1 MGAVITLTNVNC
13 RYRNAM
19 AVEAVSGSFAKGSL
33 TAVVGPNG
41 AGKTTLLR
49 AIAGVHPVAAGS
61 IDRGGCKADEIAL
74 LPQASRM
81 DRSFPITCAD
91 VVALGAWPRIGA
103 FEGLLADDAARV
115 AAALSRV
122 GLADVG
128 GRLIGAL
135 SIGQFQRV
143 LWARLLVQDAPVL
156 LLDEPVAG
164 VDVASEAIF
173 QDMLA
178 DWQREGRTVIAV
190 LHDLDLVTR
199 MFPQTLLLARR
210 MIAWGDTAAV
220 LSAANRQRARL
231 SLDPWDAALLDA
243 S

>member
-1 MGAVITLTNVNC
+1 ML
-13 RYRNAM
+13 
-19 AVEAVSGSFAKGSL
+19 
-33 TAVVGPNG
+33 
-41 AGKTTLLR
+41 
-49 AIAGVHPVAAGS
+49 
-61 IDRGGCKADEIAL
+61 
-74 LPQASRM
+74 
-81 DRSFPITCAD
+81 
-91 VVALGAWPRIGA
+91 
-103 FEGLLADDAARV
+103 
-115 AAALSRV
+115 AALARV

-128 GRLIGAL
+128 DRLVGAL
-135 SIGQFQRV
+135 SVGQFQRL

-178 DWQREGRTVIAV
+178 EWQREGRTVIAV
-190 LHDLDLVTR
+190 LHDLDLVLR
-199 MFPQTLLLARR
+199 RFPQTLLLARR
-210 MIAWGDTAAV
+210 MIAWGETGQV

>member
-1 MGAVITLTNVNC
+1 MITLANVTC

-19 AVEAVSGSFAKGSL
+19 AVEAVSGSFADGSL

-49 AIAGVHPVAAGS
+49 AIAGVHLVAAGR
-61 IDRGGCKADEIAL
+61 IDRGGCKADDIAL

-103 FEGLLADDAARV
+103 FAGLPMDDAARV
-115 AAALSRV
+115 NAALSRV

-173 QDMLA
+173 QGMLA
-178 DWQREGRTVIAV
+178 DWQRAGRTVIAV

-199 MFPQTLLLARR
+199 VFPQTLLLARR
-210 MIAWGDTAAV
+210 MIAWGDTASV

-231 SLDPWDAALLDA
+231 ALDPWDAALLDA

>member
-1 MGAVITLTNVNC
+1 MIRLEDVGC
-13 RYRNAM
+13 RYRQAW
-19 AVEAVSGSFAKGSL
+19 AVEAVSGGFAPGSL

-49 AIAGVHPVAAGS
+49 AIAGVHPVAAGR
-61 IDRGGCKADEIAL
+61 IDRGGLAANAIAL

-81 DRSFPITCAD
+81 DRSFPLSCAD
-91 VVALGAWPRIGA
+91 VVALGAWPRMGA
-103 FEGLLADDAARV
+103 F
-115 AAALSRV
+115 AALKAGDARRVLAALARV

-128 GRLIGAL
+128 DRLVGAL
-135 SIGQFQRV
+135 SVGQFQRL

-178 DWQREGRTVIAV
+178 EWQREGRTVIAV
-190 LHDLDLVTR
+190 LHDLDLVLR
-199 MFPQTLLLARR
+199 RFPQTLLLARR
-210 MIAWGDTAAV
+210 MIAWGETGQV

>member
-1 MGAVITLTNVNC
+1 MIALHDVAC
-13 RYRNAM
+13 RYRRAL
-19 AVEAVSGSFAKGSL
+19 AVEAVTGTFAEGSL

-49 AIAGVHPVAAGS
+49 AIAGVHPLAAGG
-61 IDRGGCKADEIAL
+61 IDRGGLAAEAVAF

-91 VVALGAWPRIGA
+91 VVALGAWPRMGA
-103 FEGLLADDAARV
+103 FGTL
-115 AAALSRV
+115 AAADAGRVLAALARV

-143 LWARLLVQDAPVL
+143 LWARLLVQDARVL

-173 QDMLA
+173 QAMLA

-190 LHDLDLVTR
+190 LHDLDLVLR
-199 MFPQTLLLARR
+199 RFPQTLLLARR
-210 MIAWGDTAAV
+210 MIAWGATEPV